1 MKKLDINALLQEQQL
16 EISLN
21 GHTYF
26 VDDVPMHKM
35 REIEKIANE
44 ATTEN
49 WDLAVVAQLALL
61 LDVDNAELESLGVRA
76 ATFALRAIQ
85 EFISAEIN
93 PTKPAKS

>member
-26 VDDVPMHKM
+26 VEDVSMHKM
-35 REIEKIANE
+35 REIEEVANK

-49 WDLAVVAQLALL
+49 WDLAIVSQLALL
-61 LDVDNAELESLGVRA
+61 LDVDCAELKDLGVRA
-76 ATFALRAIQ
+76 ATFALREIQ
-85 EFISAEIN
+85 EFISAEVN